1 MVSLASFRT
10 ASFEAVKQPAS
21 RCVSV
26 QLTLTDLSN
35 KVVHVAPSLPP
46 YEDPHQTSPH
56 DKNYTSGA
64 EILPEY
70 TPSDAYHVPYDKL
83 IIATGSRSQ
92 SFGTPGVMEN
102 ANFLKDVREARAI
115 RHRLLQC
122 LEMAYEPSLSEQE
135 RRDIL
140 KFCIVGGGP
149 TGVEF
154 AAELHDFVH
163 EDVRKRFP
171 DIADKIEIR
180 LFDVAPGILMS
191 FDVALREYAEKKYA
205 RDGIKIMPN
214 SKISKV
220 DRHALY
226 LDNGERCESS
236 YGKWGDN

>member
-1 MVSLASFRT
+1 M
-10 ASFEAVKQPAS
+10 
-21 RCVSV
+21 
-26 QLTLTDLSN
+26 
-35 KVVHVAPSLPP
+35 VHVAPSLPP

-226 LDNGERCESS
+226 LDSGERCESS

>member
-1 MVSLASFRT
+1 MAASSSDEQTGKLSIR
-10 ASFEAVKQPAS
+10 SEA
-21 RCVSV
+21 
-26 QLTLTDLSN
+26 QLTPADLSN
-35 KVVHVAPSLPP
+35 KVVHVAPALPP
-46 YEDPHQTSPH
+46 YEDPHQTSPQ
-56 DKNYTSGA
+56 DKRYSGGA

-92 SFGTPGVMEN
+92 SFGTPGVMEH

-163 EDVRKRFP
+163 EDVKKRFP

-191 FDVALREYAEKKYA
+191 FDVALREYAERKYA

-214 SKISKV
+214 SKIAKV

-226 LDNGERCESS
+226 LDNGERCTFC
-236 YGKWGDN
+236 